1 MSSDALITDRAGV
14 DAAVGDCRQAGRF
27 ALDFE
32 FLWER
37 TYKPIACLAQVA
49 TETSV
54 WLIDPIA
61 GAPLE
66 PLVALVED
74 DTVETVMHA
83 PSADLTLLA
92 LHFGVVPRAIVDVQ
106 LAAGFVGLGAGQSLG
121 TLLDRALDLHLAK
134 AESYSDW
141 SRRPLND
148 SQLDYAA
155 DDVRHLLAL
164 RDQLEDRATEL
175 GRWDWVVEEH
185 RLRYGP
191 DARFV
196 TEPGEAWRKLKG
208 QGRLSPRERTI
219 LREVAG
225 WREREALRRDRP
237 PAWILAD
244 RLALDIAKRKPTNRE
259 GLSRVRGLDEKMRDR
274 EADELLEAVA
284 RGVAAPVLELPQ
296 PMRSDLAQR
305 LAVLGAL
312 GQLLV
317 GVRADAAGLAAPL
330 IATRDDVESFV
341 SARLNGNGASHPL
354 GSGWRKELAG
364 DALAALAEG
373 RLAVAPSPDPPYLVE
388 LDRPT

>member
-14 DAAVGDCRQAGRF
+14 DDVVASCRTSGRF

-37 TYKPIACLAQVA
+37 TYKPVACLAQVA
-49 TETSV
+49 TETTV

-74 DTVETVMHA
+74 ESVETVMHA
-83 PSADLTLLA
+83 PAADLTLLA
-92 LHFGVVPRAIVDVQ
+92 LHFGLSPRAIIDVQ

-121 TLLDRALDLHLAK
+121 TLLDRGLGLHLTK

-148 SQLDYAA
+148 AQLDYAA
-155 DDVRHLLAL
+155 DDVRHLLPL
-164 RDQLEDRATEL
+164 RDRLEAHAVEL
-175 GRWDWVVEEH
+175 GRWEWVREEH

-196 TEPGEAWRKLKG
+196 TEPDEAWRKLKG
-208 QGRLSPRERTI
+208 HGRLSSRERAI
-219 LREVAG
+219 LREVAA

-244 RLALDIAKRKPTNRE
+244 RLVLDIAKRKPTARD
-259 GLSRVRGLDEKMRDR
+259 GLSRVRGLDEKMRDH
-274 EADELLEAVA
+274 EAGQLLDAVA
-284 RGVAAPVLELPQ
+284 RGMSAPPLELPH
-296 PMRSDLAQR
+296 PMRPELAQR
-305 LAVLGAL
+305 LAVLGSL

-317 GVRADAAGLAAPL
+317 GVRAEAAGLAAPL

-341 SARLNGNGASHPL
+341 AARLGGDGSGHPL
-354 GSGWRKELAG
+354 GNGWRKDLAG
-364 DALAALAEG
+364 DALAALADG
-373 RLAVAPSPDPPYLVE
+373 HLAVAPSPDPPYLVE
-388 LDRPT
+388 LERPA

>member
-1 MSSDALITDRAGV
+1 MSTDALITDLAGV
-14 DAAVGDCRQAGRF
+14 EDVVRNCREAGRF

-49 TETSV
+49 TESSV

-74 DTVETVMHA
+74 ETVETVMHA
-83 PSADLTLLA
+83 PAADLTLLA
-92 LHFGVVPRAIVDVQ
+92 LHFGVVPRSIIDVQ
-106 LAAGFVGLGAGQSLG
+106 LTAGFVGIGAGQSLG
-121 TLLDRALDLHLAK
+121 TLLDRGLGLHLAK

-141 SRRPLND
+141 SRRPLNN

-155 DDVRHLLAL
+155 DDVRHLLRL
-164 RDQLEDRATEL
+164 RDQLQEQATEL
-175 GRWDWVVEEH
+175 GRWEWVVQEH
-185 RLRYGP
+185 QLRYGP
-191 DARFV
+191 GARFT
-196 TEPGEAWRKLKG
+196 TEPDEAWRKLKG
-208 QGRLSPRERTI
+208 QGRLSSRERTI

-259 GLSRVRGLDEKMRDR
+259 GLSRVRGLDEKMRER
-274 EADELLEAVA
+274 EADELLQAVA
-284 RGVAAPVLELPQ
+284 RGMAEPLIELPQ
-296 PMRSDLAQR
+296 PIRPDLAQR

-341 SARLNGNGASHPL
+341 AARLNGNGTAHPL

-364 DALAALAEG
+364 DALAALADG

-388 LDRPT
+388 LDRPI

>member
-14 DAAVGDCRQAGRF
+14 DDVVESCRTSGRF

-37 TYKPIACLAQVA
+37 TYKPVACLAQVA
-49 TETSV
+49 TETTV

-74 DTVETVMHA
+74 ESVETVMHA
-83 PSADLTLLA
+83 PAADLTLLA
-92 LHFGVVPRAIVDVQ
+92 LHFGLSPRAIIDVQ

-121 TLLDRALDLHLAK
+121 TLLDRGLGLHLTK

-148 SQLDYAA
+148 AQLDYAA
-155 DDVRHLLAL
+155 DDVRHLLPL
-164 RDQLEDRATEL
+164 RDRLEAHAVEL
-175 GRWDWVVEEH
+175 GRWEWVREEH

-196 TEPGEAWRKLKG
+196 TEPDEAWRKLKG
-208 QGRLSPRERTI
+208 HGRLSSRERAI
-219 LREVAG
+219 LREVAA

-244 RLALDIAKRKPTNRE
+244 RLVLDIAKRKPTARD
-259 GLSRVRGLDEKMRDR
+259 GLSRVRGLDEKMRDH
-274 EADELLEAVA
+274 EAGQLLDAVA
-284 RGVAAPVLELPQ
+284 RGMSAPPVELPH
-296 PMRSDLAQR
+296 PMRPELAQR
-305 LAVLGAL
+305 LAVLGSL

-317 GVRADAAGLAAPL
+317 GVRAEAAGLAAPL

-341 SARLNGNGASHPL
+341 AARLGGDGTGHPL
-354 GSGWRKELAG
+354 GNGWRKDLAG
-364 DALAALAEG
+364 DALAALADG
-373 RLAVAPSPDPPYLVE
+373 HLAVAPSPDPPYLVE
-388 LDRPT
+388 LERPA

>member
-14 DAAVGDCRQAGRF
+14 DDVVESCRTSGRF

-37 TYKPIACLAQVA
+37 TYKPVACLAQVA
-49 TETSV
+49 TETTV

-74 DTVETVMHA
+74 ESVETVMHA
-83 PSADLTLLA
+83 PAADLTLLA
-92 LHFGVVPRAIVDVQ
+92 LHFGLSPRAIIDVQ

-121 TLLDRALDLHLAK
+121 TLLDRGLGLHLTK

-148 SQLDYAA
+148 AQLDYAA
-155 DDVRHLLAL
+155 DDVRHLLPL
-164 RDQLEDRATEL
+164 RDRLEAHAVEL
-175 GRWDWVVEEH
+175 GRWEWVREEH

-196 TEPGEAWRKLKG
+196 TEPDEAWRKLKG
-208 QGRLSPRERTI
+208 HGRLSSRERAI
-219 LREVAG
+219 LREVAA

-244 RLALDIAKRKPTNRE
+244 RLVLDIAKRKPTARD
-259 GLSRVRGLDEKMRDR
+259 GLSRVRGLDEKMRDH
-274 EADELLEAVA
+274 EAGQLLDAVA
-284 RGVAAPVLELPQ
+284 RGMSAPPVELPH
-296 PMRSDLAQR
+296 PMRPELAQR
-305 LAVLGAL
+305 LAVLGSL

-317 GVRADAAGLAAPL
+317 GVRAEAAGLAAPL

-341 SARLNGNGASHPL
+341 AARLGGDGSGHPL
-354 GSGWRKELAG
+354 GNGWRKDLAG
-364 DALAALAEG
+364 DALAALADG
-373 RLAVAPSPDPPYLVE
+373 HLAVAPSPDPPYLVE
-388 LDRPT
+388 LERPA

>member
-1 MSSDALITDRAGV
+1 MSSDALITDPAGV
-14 DAAVGDCRQAGRF
+14 DDVVQSCRASGRF

-37 TYKPIACLAQVA
+37 TYKPVACLAQVA
-49 TETSV
+49 TETTV

-66 PLVALVED
+66 ALVALVED
-74 DTVETVMHA
+74 ESVETVMHA

-92 LHFGVVPRAIVDVQ
+92 LHFGLVPRAIIDVQ

-121 TLLDRALDLHLAK
+121 TLLDRGLGLHLTK

-148 SQLDYAA
+148 AQLDYAA

-164 RDQLEDRATEL
+164 RDRLEAHAVQL
-175 GRWDWVVEEH
+175 GRWEWVREEH
-185 RLRYGP
+185 RLRYGSE
-191 DARFV
+191 ARFV
-196 TEPGEAWRKLKG
+196 TEPDEAWRKLKG
-208 QGRLSPRERTI
+208 QGRLSSRERAI
-219 LREVAG
+219 LREVAA

-244 RLALDIAKRKPTNRE
+244 RLVLDIAKRKPTARD
-259 GLSRVRGLDEKMRDR
+259 GLSRVRGLDEKMRDH
-274 EADELLEAVA
+274 EAGQVLEAVA
-284 RGVAAPVLELPQ
+284 RGMTAPVMELPQ
-296 PMRSDLAQR
+296 PMRPELAQR
-305 LAVLGAL
+305 LAVLGSL

-317 GVRADAAGLAAPL
+317 GVRAEAAGLAAPL

-341 SARLNGNGASHPL
+341 AARLGGDGTGHPL
-354 GSGWRKELAG
+354 GNGWRKDLAG
-364 DALAALAEG
+364 DALAALADG
-373 RLAVAPSPDPPYLVE
+373 HLAVAPSPDPPYLVE
-388 LDRPT
+388 LERPA

>member
-1 MSSDALITDRAGV
+1 MSTDALITDRAGV
-14 DAAVGDCRQAGRF
+14 DDVVRSCRDAGRF

-66 PLVALVED
+66 PLVALVD
-74 DTVETVMHA
+74 DAAVETVMHA

-92 LHFGVVPRAIVDVQ
+92 LHFGVVPRTIVDVQ

-121 TLLDRALDLHLAK
+121 TLLDRGLGLHLAK

-141 SRRPLND
+141 SRRPLNA

-155 DDVRHLLAL
+155 DDVLHLLAL
-164 RDQLEDRATEL
+164 RDRLEERAKDL
-175 GRWDWVVEEH
+175 GRWEWVVEEH

-196 TEPGEAWRKLKG
+196 TEPDEAWRKLKG
-208 QGRLSPRERTI
+208 HGRLSSRERTI

-244 RLALDIAKRKPTNRE
+244 RLAIDIAKRKPANRE
-259 GLSRVRGLDEKMRDR
+259 ELSRVRGLDEKMRDR
-274 EADELLEAVA
+274 EAQELLEAVA
-284 RGVAAPVLELPQ
+284 RAMTAPLIELPQ
-296 PMRSDLAQR
+296 PPRPDLAQR

-317 GVRADAAGLAAPL
+317 AVRADAAGLAAPL

-341 SARLNGNGASHPL
+341 AARLNGDGAAHPL
-354 GSGWRKELAG
+354 GNGWRKELAG
-364 DALAALAEG
+364 DALAALADG
-373 RLAVAPSPDPPYLVE
+373 HLAIAPSPVPPYLVE

>member
-14 DAAVGDCRQAGRF
+14 DAAVGGCRQAGRF

-296 PMRSDLAQR
+296 PMRPDLAQR